1 MHQLKLD
8 VIEESVNEIWVAV
21 QTTSPVLVSN
31 IRLRL
36 RSHVNVA
43 VLLGLSTAPSK
54 EQLTKFADDGMLQ
67 GLASCAST
75 INSSTHFFP
84 PFPTVSAGLQR
95 VQALPPIQWDLVLD
109 RMKRGYPLEA
119 PDTDEGMH

>member
-36 RSHVNVA
+36 RCHVNVA

-54 EQLTKFADDGMLQ
+54 EQLIKFADDGMFQ
-67 GLASCAST
+67 GLPSSASS
-75 INSSTHFFP
+75 INSSTHFFC
-84 PFPTVSAGLQR
+84 FFLQF
-95 VQALPPIQWDLVLD
+95 
-109 RMKRGYPLEA
+109 
-119 PDTDEGMH
+119 

>member
-31 IRLRL
+31 IRLCL
-36 RSHVNVA
+36 RCHVNVA

-54 EQLTKFADDGMLQ
+54 EQLTKFADAGMFQ
-67 GLASCAST
+67 GLPSSASS
-75 INSSTHFFP
+75 INSSTQFFC
-84 PFPTVSAGLQR
+84 FFLQF
-95 VQALPPIQWDLVLD
+95 QLAF
-109 RMKRGYPLEA
+109 KGYRPYHRSNGILFSTE
-119 PDTDEGMH
+119 

>member
-8 VIEESVNEIWVAV
+8 VIEESVNEISVAV

-36 RSHVNVA
+36 RENINVA

-54 EQLTKFADDGMLQ
+54 EQLNKFADDGMFQVLPP
-67 GLASCAST
+67 SPST
-75 INSSTHFFP
+75 VGYSRHFFC
-84 PFPTVSAGLQR
+84 FCSQVSAGLQSEN
-95 VQALPPIQWDLVLD
+95 I
-109 RMKRGYPLEA
+109 
-119 PDTDEGMH
+119 

>member
-1 MHQLKLD
+1 MHQPKLD

-54 EQLTKFADDGMLQ
+54 EQLKKFADDGMCQVLP
-67 GLASCAST
+67 STPST
-75 INSSTHFFP
+75 IDSSTHFFC
-84 PFPTVSAGLQR
+84 FFLQFQLAFKEYR
-95 VQALPPIQWDLVLD
+95 PYHRSHGILFSI
-109 RMKRGYPLEA
+109 G
-119 PDTDEGMH
+119 

>member
-8 VIEESVNEIWVAV
+8 VIKESINEIWVAV

-36 RSHVNVA
+36 RSHANVA

-54 EQLTKFADDGMLQ
+54 EQLKKFADDGILQ
-67 GLASCAST
+67 VLPSSPST
-75 INSSTHFFP
+75 IGLSTHFFC
-84 PFPTVSAGLQR
+84 FCLQFLL
-95 VQALPPIQWDLVLD
+95 AF
-109 RMKRGYPLEA
+109 KGYRPYHRSHGFLFSI
-119 PDTDEGMH
+119 G

>member
-36 RSHVNVA
+36 RCHVNVA

-54 EQLTKFADDGMLQ
+54 EQLTKFADAGMFQ
-67 GLASCAST
+67 GLPSSASS
-75 INSSTHFFP
+75 INSSTQFFC
-84 PFPTVSAGLQR
+84 FFLQF
-95 VQALPPIQWDLVLD
+95 QLGF
-109 RMKRGYPLEA
+109 KGYRPYHRSNGILFSTE
-119 PDTDEGMH
+119 